1 MAVEEPARNRAS
13 SGGLL
18 QSLRNLAATLVAV
31 LQTRLELLVA
41 EIEEERVRL
50 GRMLALA
57 VVAVFFLSLAVL
69 MFTMFVIVL
78 FWDSYR
84 LPAIAGLAVL
94 YLVIGG
100 VAALAARRL
109 ALARSRLFAASLAEL
124 GKDRERL
131 TPE

>member
-1 MAVEEPARNRAS
+1 
-13 SGGLL
+13 L

-94 YLVIGG
+94 YLIIGG